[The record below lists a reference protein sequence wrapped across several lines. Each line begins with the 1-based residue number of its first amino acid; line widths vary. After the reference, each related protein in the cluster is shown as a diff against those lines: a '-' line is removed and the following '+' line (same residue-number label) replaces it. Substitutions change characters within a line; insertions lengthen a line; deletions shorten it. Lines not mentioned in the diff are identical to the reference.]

1 VGGRKRKWKM
11 AGNKKRKG
19 NEKRNDN
26 ERKEKYNSNAL
37 RAQYYLG
44 PRAIAVVIRP
54 VNPKDSAQLLI

>member
-1 VGGRKRKWKM
+1 M
-11 AGNKKRKG
+11 AGNEKREG

-44 PRAIAVVIRP
+44 PKAIAVVILS
-54 VNPKDSAQLLI
+54 VNPKDSTQLLI